1 MQESRLFRIVYYL
14 LENGKATAPELAQK
28 FEVSIRTIY
37 RDIDA
42 ISSAGIP
49 IYAAQGKGGGISILS
64 DYTLEKSFFSEQER
78 EQILMALQG
87 IMATTGKTSDE
98 LLTKL
103 SGLFQMKFTKWIEVD
118 FSDWVQGKPQQNTF
132 VLIKNAIFQKKV
144 ISFCYFNSKG
154 NNSKRNAL
162 PICLVFKSK
171 DWYLYAFCLL
181 RNDYRFFKLTRIRQV
196 EMLSDTFIG
205 VSIQLLNRDCLALPT
220 GSATACKSI
229 QDTVHISKDCI
240 QKPIQGFSCEGLTV
254 IVHEFTVLP
263 GSPLIGSIINDD
275 LIHIITFDLLI
286 KNITKNLI
294 CGIRSQTDDFIH
306 GFFKK
311 WNQLLLGG
319 FFLFTW
325 LLAFFL
331 LQLFHHRCL
340 LFFTLTQSSQSVCY
354 EQKTEDY

>member
-103 SGLFQMKFTKWIEVD
+103 SGLFQMKYTKWIEVD

-132 VLIKNAIFQKKV
+132 DLIKNAIFQKKV

-154 NNSKRNAL
+154 NNSKRNARS
-162 PICLVFKSK
+162 ICLVFKSK

-196 EMLSDTFIG
+196 EMLSDTF
-205 VSIQLLNRDCLALPT
+205 T
-220 GSATACKSI
+220 
-229 QDTVHISKDCI
+229 QDFTPIRIEKQIHIEKTITVKLKFDRRIAFRVYD
-240 QKPIQGFSCEGLTV
+240 
-254 IVHEFTVLP
+254 EFT
-263 GSPLIGSIINDD
+263 D
-275 LIHIITFDLLI
+275 
-286 KNITKNLI
+286 NITEDTQGNLYVQVNLPDNEI
-294 CGIRSQTDDFIH
+294 LYSYLLSFAEYVEVLEPQCIRKQI
-306 GFFKK
+306 KK
-311 WNQLLLGG
+311 R
-319 FFLFTW
+319 
-325 LLAFFL
+325 
-331 LQLFHHRCL
+331 LQKMQEKYI
-340 LFFTLTQSSQSVCY
+340 T
-354 EQKTEDY
+354 

>member
-64 DYTLEKSFFSEQER
+64 DYTLEKSFLSEQER

-103 SGLFQMKFTKWIEVD
+103 SGLFQMKYTKWIEVD

-132 VLIKNAIFQKKV
+132 DLIKNAIFQKKV

-154 NNSKRNAL
+154 NNNKRNAR

-196 EMLSDTFIG
+196 EMLSDTF
-205 VSIQLLNRDCLALPT
+205 T
-220 GSATACKSI
+220 
-229 QDTVHISKDCI
+229 QDFTPIKIEKQIHIEKTITVKLKFDRRIAFRVYD
-240 QKPIQGFSCEGLTV
+240 
-254 IVHEFTVLP
+254 EFT
-263 GSPLIGSIINDD
+263 D
-275 LIHIITFDLLI
+275 
-286 KNITKNLI
+286 NITEDTQGNLYVQVNLPDNEI
-294 CGIRSQTDDFIH
+294 LYSYLLSFAEYVEVLEPQCIRKQI
-306 GFFKK
+306 KK
-311 WNQLLLGG
+311 R
-319 FFLFTW
+319 
-325 LLAFFL
+325 
-331 LQLFHHRCL
+331 LQKMQEKYI
-340 LFFTLTQSSQSVCY
+340 T
-354 EQKTEDY
+354 

>member
-103 SGLFQMKFTKWIEVD
+103 SGLFQMKYTKWIEVD

-132 VLIKNAIFQKKV
+132 DLIKNAIFQKKV

-154 NNSKRNAL
+154 NNSKRNAR

-196 EMLSDTFIG
+196 EMLSDTF
-205 VSIQLLNRDCLALPT
+205 T
-220 GSATACKSI
+220 
-229 QDTVHISKDCI
+229 QDFTPIRIEKQIHIEKTITVKIKFDRRI
-240 QKPIQGFSCEGLTV
+240 AFRV
-254 IVHEFTVLP
+254 YDEFT
-263 GSPLIGSIINDD
+263 D
-275 LIHIITFDLLI
+275 
-286 KNITKNLI
+286 NITEDTQGNLYVQVNLPDNEI
-294 CGIRSQTDDFIH
+294 LYSYLLSFAEYVEVLEPQCIRKQI
-306 GFFKK
+306 KK
-311 WNQLLLGG
+311 R
-319 FFLFTW
+319 
-325 LLAFFL
+325 
-331 LQLFHHRCL
+331 LQKMQEKYI
-340 LFFTLTQSSQSVCY
+340 T
-354 EQKTEDY
+354 

>member
-42 ISSAGIP
+42 ISSVGIP

-103 SGLFQMKFTKWIEVD
+103 SGLFQIKYTKWIEVD

-132 VLIKNAIFQKKV
+132 DLIKNAIFQKKV

-154 NNSKRNAL
+154 NNSKRNAR

-196 EMLSDTFIG
+196 EMLSDTF
-205 VSIQLLNRDCLALPT
+205 T
-220 GSATACKSI
+220 
-229 QDTVHISKDCI
+229 QDFTPIRIEKQIHIEKTITVKLKFDRRIAFRVYD
-240 QKPIQGFSCEGLTV
+240 
-254 IVHEFTVLP
+254 EFT
-263 GSPLIGSIINDD
+263 D
-275 LIHIITFDLLI
+275 
-286 KNITKNLI
+286 NITEDTQGNLYVQVNLPDNEI
-294 CGIRSQTDDFIH
+294 LYSYLLSFAEYVEVLEPQCIRKQI
-306 GFFKK
+306 KK
-311 WNQLLLGG
+311 R
-319 FFLFTW
+319 
-325 LLAFFL
+325 
-331 LQLFHHRCL
+331 LQKMQEKYI
-340 LFFTLTQSSQSVCY
+340 T
-354 EQKTEDY
+354 

>member
-64 DYTLEKSFFSEQER
+64 DHTLEKSFLSEQER

-154 NNSKRNAL
+154 NNSKRNAR

-196 EMLSDTFIG
+196 EMLSDTF
-205 VSIQLLNRDCLALPT
+205 T
-220 GSATACKSI
+220 
-229 QDTVHISKDCI
+229 QDFTPIRIEKQIHIEKTITVKLKFDRRIAFRVYD
-240 QKPIQGFSCEGLTV
+240 
-254 IVHEFTVLP
+254 EFT
-263 GSPLIGSIINDD
+263 D
-275 LIHIITFDLLI
+275 
-286 KNITKNLI
+286 NITEDTQGNLYVQVNLPDNEI
-294 CGIRSQTDDFIH
+294 LYSYLLSFAEYVEVLEPQCIRKQI
-306 GFFKK
+306 KK
-311 WNQLLLGG
+311 R
-319 FFLFTW
+319 
-325 LLAFFL
+325 
-331 LQLFHHRCL
+331 LQKMQEKYI
-340 LFFTLTQSSQSVCY
+340 T
-354 EQKTEDY
+354 

>member
-42 ISSAGIP
+42 ISSVGIP

-103 SGLFQMKFTKWIEVD
+103 SGLFQMKYTKWIEVD

-154 NNSKRNAL
+154 NNSKRNAR

-196 EMLSDTFIG
+196 EMLSDTF
-205 VSIQLLNRDCLALPT
+205 T
-220 GSATACKSI
+220 
-229 QDTVHISKDCI
+229 QDFTPIRIEKQIHIEKTITVKLKFDRRIAFRVYD
-240 QKPIQGFSCEGLTV
+240 
-254 IVHEFTVLP
+254 EFT
-263 GSPLIGSIINDD
+263 D
-275 LIHIITFDLLI
+275 
-286 KNITKNLI
+286 NITEDTQGNLYVQVNLPDNEI
-294 CGIRSQTDDFIH
+294 LYSYLLSFAEYVEVLEPQCIRKQI
-306 GFFKK
+306 KER
-311 WNQLLLGG
+311 
-319 FFLFTW
+319 
-325 LLAFFL
+325 
-331 LQLFHHRCL
+331 LQKMQEKYI
-340 LFFTLTQSSQSVCY
+340 T
-354 EQKTEDY
+354 